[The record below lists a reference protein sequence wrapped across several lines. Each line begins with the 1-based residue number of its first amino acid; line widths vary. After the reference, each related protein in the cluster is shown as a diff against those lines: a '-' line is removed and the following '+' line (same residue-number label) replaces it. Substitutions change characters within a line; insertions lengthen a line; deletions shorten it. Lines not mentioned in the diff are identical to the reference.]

1 MVGITFILF
10 SIFRRYLY
18 FLALLGWF
26 SSFAETKQRDVIV
39 YGGTSAGVTA
49 AIQAKKMGKSVV
61 LVSPDTHLGGVSSS
75 GLGWSDSGHKE
86 AIGGL
91 AREFYHRV
99 WRHYQSVDSW
109 RWQKMEE
116 FGNRGQGSPA
126 IDGEKRTMWVFEPH
140 VAENIFESWIEEF
153 EVEVIRNEWLD
164 REKGVEVRDGRILAI
179 NTLSG
184 NRYEGKM
191 FIDCSYEG
199 DVMAAAGVTYF
210 VGRES
215 NRVYGE
221 RVNGVQ
227 KKWAHQHQFLSK
239 IDPFVVEGDR
249 ASGLLARISNNPP
262 GKEGRG
268 DAKMQAYNF
277 RLCLTQNEQNKV
289 PFPKPAKYDP
299 FQYELLLRTLVQEPE
314 PVFGKFDP
322 IPNAKT
328 DTNNYGPFSTDNIG
342 MNYGYPEAS
351 YEDRARLVA
360 EHETYQKGYFYF
372 LSNDPRVPAELR
384 ARIAKWGLAKDEF
397 KDNGHWPYQIY
408 VREAR
413 RMVSDFVLTEKHLC
427 GQIETPDSIGM
438 GSSTM
443 ASHHV
448 QRYVATDVDG
458 KSYVMNEGDVQV
470 DPGGPYQIP
479 YQSLTPKE
487 EECQNLLVPV
497 CLSSSHIAFS
507 SLRMEP
513 VFMILA
519 QSAVTAASIAIDE
532 EINVQ
537 QVSYE
542 KLKQKLSTDGQI
554 LELQENNMIATGQ
567 GINPLGLPGIIVDG
581 ERIKL
586 KGEWTQSSS
595 LRPFVGNG
603 YFHDG
608 NGGKGMRSAEFPF
621 STKSDGLYE
630 VRVSYIP
637 SGNRAG
643 TVKYVV
649 TSEQGV
655 EEKVVDQRK
664 VDGIGQIWHTLG
676 SFEFKEGK
684 PYSVALRNDD
694 TQGYV
699 VVDALQLLL
708 LD

>member
-1 MVGITFILF
+1 VVGITFILF

-299 FQYELLLRTLVQEPE
+299 LQYELLLRTLVQEPE

-684 PYSVALRNDD
+684 PYSVALRNDG

>member
-299 FQYELLLRTLVQEPE
+299 LQYELLLRTLVQEPE

-684 PYSVALRNDD
+684 PYSVALRNDG

>member
-1 MVGITFILF
+1 MAGITFIRF
-10 SIFRRYLY
+10 SAFRRYLH
-18 FLALLGWF
+18 LLSLLIWV
-26 SSFAETKQRDVIV
+26 SCFAESKRRDVIV
-39 YGGTSAGVTA
+39 YGGTSAGVIA
-49 AIQAKKMGKSVV
+49 AIQAKKMGKSVI
-61 LVSPDTHLGGVSSS
+61 LVSPDVHLGGVSSS
-75 GLGWSDSGHKE
+75 GLGWADSGNKA

-109 RWQKMEE
+109 RWQKMED
-116 FGNRGQGSPA
+116 FGNRGQGTPA

-140 VAENIFESWIEEF
+140 VAENIFEAWVAEF
-153 EVEVIRNEWLD
+153 ELEVIRNEWLD
-164 REKGVEVRDGRILAI
+164 RQKGVEVRDGRILAI

-184 NRYEGKM
+184 NRYEGEM

-199 DVMAAAGVTYF
+199 DLMAASGVTYF

-215 NRVYGE
+215 NQVYGE
-221 RVNGVQ
+221 GVNGVQ
-227 KKWAHQHQFLSK
+227 KKLARQHQFLPK
-239 IDPFVVEGDR
+239 IDPFVVAGDR
-249 ASGLLARISNNPP
+249 TSGLLARISNEPP
-262 GKEGRG
+262 GEEGRG
-268 DAKMQAYNF
+268 DTKMQAYNF
-277 RLCLTQNEQNKV
+277 RLCLTQNEENKV
-289 PFPKPAKYDP
+289 PFPKPARYDP
-299 FQYELLLRTLVQEPE
+299 LQYELLLRTLIQGSEHI
-314 PVFGKFDP
+314 FRKFDP

-351 YEDRARLVA
+351 YEERSQLVA

-372 LSNDPRVPAELR
+372 LSNDPRVAIELR
-384 ARIAKWGLAKDEF
+384 SRISKWGLAKDEF
-397 KDNGHWPYQIY
+397 QENGHWPYQIY

-413 RMVSDFVLTEKHLC
+413 RMVSDFVMTELHLS
-427 GQIETPDSIGM
+427 GQRETPNSIGM
-438 GSSTM
+438 GSYNM
-443 ASHHV
+443 DSHHV

-458 KSYVMNEGDVQV
+458 KSYVMNEGDVQL

-479 YQSLTPKE
+479 YQSLIPKE

-497 CLSSSHIAFS
+497 CVSSSHIAFG

-513 VFMILA
+513 VFMIMA
-519 QSAVTAASIAIDE
+519 QSAVTAACIAIDG

-542 KLKQKLSTDGQI
+542 KLKQKLMEDGQV
-554 LELQENNMIATGQ
+554 LSLKKNNMIATGY
-567 GINPLGLPGIIVDG
+567 GVNPQKLPGIIVDG

-586 KGEWTQSSS
+586 KGEWTRSAS
-595 LRPFVGNG
+595 LRPFIGNG

-621 STKSDGLYE
+621 ATTTDGLYE

>member
-1 MVGITFILF
+1 VVGITFILF

-314 PVFGKFDP
+314 SVFGKFDP

-684 PYSVALRNDD
+684 PYSVALRNDG

>member
-1 MVGITFILF
+1 VVGITFILF

-299 FQYELLLRTLVQEPE
+299 LQYELLLRTLVQEPE

-438 GSSTM
+438 GASTM

-684 PYSVALRNDD
+684 PYSVALRNDG

>member
-26 SSFAETKQRDVIV
+26 SSFAVTKQRDVIV

-438 GSSTM
+438 GPSTM

>member
-299 FQYELLLRTLVQEPE
+299 LQYELLLRTLVQEPE

-438 GSSTM
+438 GASTM

-684 PYSVALRNDD
+684 PYSVALRNDG

>member
-384 ARIAKWGLAKDEF
+384 AQIAKWGLAKDEF

>member
-249 ASGLLARISNNPP
+249 ASGLLARITNNPP

-299 FQYELLLRTLVQEPE
+299 LQYELLLRTLVQEPE

-438 GSSTM
+438 GPSTM

-684 PYSVALRNDD
+684 PYSVALRNDG

>member
-372 LSNDPRVPAELR
+372 LSNDSRVPAELR

-519 QSAVTAASIAIDE
+519 QSAHIYIH
-532 EINVQ
+532 
-537 QVSYE
+537 
-542 KLKQKLSTDGQI
+542 QI
-554 LELQENNMIATGQ
+554 
-567 GINPLGLPGIIVDG
+567 
-581 ERIKL
+581 
-586 KGEWTQSSS
+586 
-595 LRPFVGNG
+595 
-603 YFHDG
+603 H
-608 NGGKGMRSAEFPF
+608 F
-621 STKSDGLYE
+621 SNCS
-630 VRVSYIP
+630 
-637 SGNRAG
+637 
-643 TVKYVV
+643 
-649 TSEQGV
+649 
-655 EEKVVDQRK
+655 
-664 VDGIGQIWHTLG
+664 
-676 SFEFKEGK
+676 
-684 PYSVALRNDD
+684 
-694 TQGYV
+694 
-699 VVDALQLLL
+699 
-708 LD
+708 